1 MENIKE
7 LEKDKKLG
15 SEQFYN
21 MLVDNRE
28 VSWQAIIHDL
38 INTEQLDPWDIDI
51 AFLTGKYLEK
61 IRQLEEA
68 DFFVSSKIL
77 LAASLLLRIKTEI
90 LLYRQIRDLDEILFG
105 KKEESKSVERI
116 EIDESELPLLYPK
129 TPLPR
134 FRRVT
139 LQELMS
145 ALDKA
150 ISTETRRIKK
160 EVVRMQQEKNV
171 EIVLPKRRTS
181 IGDKIRKIYSQILTA
196 FKRKQARISYS
207 ELTGGKREE
216 KLACFLPCLHLDSQH
231 KIFLEQEG
239 HFQEIWLWLYHH
251 YKKQAVD
258 IAENMVEE
266 KKQELE
272 EETGFDN
279 PLANFSDVASEIM
292 KGELD

>member
-1 MENIKE
+1 
-7 LEKDKKLG
+7 
-15 SEQFYN
+15 
-21 MLVDNRE
+21 
-28 VSWQAIIHDL
+28 
-38 INTEQLDPWDIDI
+38 QLYPWDIDL

-61 IRQLEEA
+61 IRQVEEA